1 MKRSANPNSS
11 NASSKTRHTTVA
23 RMGAAQTIPTPTA
36 AARVASMQT
45 AETSGENDC
54 SHANNVY
61 ANSRGTSSKAQPKT
75 RGSLGK
81 HHRKRQQRSEERAV
95 QSREQAEVIALE
107 LRVRHGEL
115 LV

>member
-54 SHANNVY
+54 SHANNIC
-61 ANSRGTSSKAQPKT
+61 ASSRGMSSKAQSRT
-75 RGSLGK
+75 RGSLGC
-81 HHRKRQQRSEERAV
+81 RYGKR
-95 QSREQAEVIALE
+95 
-107 LRVRHGEL
+107 
-115 LV
+115 

>member
-1 MKRSANPNSS
+1 MKRSANPNIS

-36 AARVASMQT
+36 AARVASVQT

-54 SHANNVY
+54 SHAINTR
-61 ANSRGTSSKAQPKT
+61 ASSRGMISKTQSRT
-75 RGSLGK
+75 RGSLGYRYRK
-81 HHRKRQQRSEERAV
+81 HQLCSEKRAV

-107 LRVRHGEL
+107 FRVRHGEL